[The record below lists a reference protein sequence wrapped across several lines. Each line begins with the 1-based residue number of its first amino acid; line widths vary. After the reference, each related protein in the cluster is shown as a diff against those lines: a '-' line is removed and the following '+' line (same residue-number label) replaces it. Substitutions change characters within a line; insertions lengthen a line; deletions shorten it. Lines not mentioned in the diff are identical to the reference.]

1 MGASA
6 NHNPRTTNLSPVF
19 VLAIF
24 RKEVNQFFSSP
35 IAYII
40 MGVFLTAVGLL
51 LWVFPDTSLLDNGY
65 ADLGTFFT
73 LTPYVLLF
81 LVPAITMRSIAD
93 EVRAG
98 TLEWLLTK
106 PVSRWGVVL
115 GKFAASWLLVA
126 VTLLPTLLYYVTL
139 YQLGSPV
146 GNIDSA
152 GVFGSYTGLL
162 LLAGVFVAIGL
173 WASSLNDNQV
183 VAFVL
188 GVFFCFLLYVGLNAV
203 AGLSALGGF
212 SYYLSYFALDEQ
224 YRALGRGLIDSRNVV
239 YLLTL
244 TAFFLLLTLT
254 RLRTS
259 ADQLLFISHEV
270 HLVGETAGRW
280 LDLSYAY
287 RLNPAGTGRAAGT
300 KLE

>member
-1 MGASA
+1 M
-6 NHNPRTTNLSPVF
+6 
-19 VLAIF
+19 LAIF

-65 ADLGTFFT
+65 ADMGTFFN
-73 LTPYVLLF
+73 LTPYVMLF
-81 LVPAITMRSIAD
+81 MVPAITMRSIAD

-106 PVSRWGVVL
+106 PVSRWGVVA
-115 GKFAASWLLVA
+115 GKFGASWLLVIL
-126 VTLLPTLLYYVTL
+126 TLLPTLLYYLTL

-152 GVFGSYTGLL
+152 GVFGAYTGLV
-162 LLAGVFVAIGL
+162 LLAGVFVSIGI

-188 GVFFCFLLYVGLNAV
+188 GVFFCFLFYI
-203 AGLSALGGF
+203 GLSALAGLLAPGGLA
-212 SYYLSYFALDEQ
+212 YYLSYFALDEQ
-224 YRALGRGLIDSRNVV
+224 YRSLGRGLIDSRNVV
-239 YLLTL
+239 YLSSLIFL
-244 TAFFLLLTLT
+244 FLLLTVNQ
-254 RLRTS
+254 LR
-259 ADQLLFISHEV
+259 Q
-270 HLVGETAGRW
+270 
-280 LDLSYAY
+280 
-287 RLNPAGTGRAAGT
+287 
-300 KLE
+300 